1 MKNLMSDLEVNEGNN
16 FPDNSLHVAL
26 SFERMLRN
34 VTQTTISPSRQV
46 KMDYFVIA
54 NLKIYFFKGILLNV
68 RCEMLT
74 NFLPSL
80 RNWQKRC

>member
-1 MKNLMSDLEVNEGNN
+1 MKNLISDLEVNEGNN

-46 KMDYFVIA
+46 KMDYFVLA
-54 NLKIYFFKGILLNV
+54 DLKIWVFQEGILLNV
-68 RCEMLT
+68 KYEVL
-74 NFLPSL
+74 NSFLFSF
-80 RNWQKRC
+80 RN

>member
-46 KMDYFVIA
+46 KMDYFVTTY
-54 NLKIYFFKGILLNV
+54 LKICFFFRKRILLNV

-80 RNWQKRC
+80 RN